1 LTAAHADAGASTP
14 DQGRMPPVTEIGAAS
29 MVFVACGVIY
39 LASYLPRRAPLWLAV
54 VFLAAA
60 ALLLLTNVVLLARLK
75 DFAWGRF
82 FQVSRWALLAYLVI
96 AGMIE
101 YAFIVDDTPGPQLA
115 ALSAGLALFAVDVPL
130 LLGFSVA
137 RHQKAPG

>member
-101 YAFIVDDTPGPQLA
+101 YAFIYDRTRGSVLVVMT
-115 ALSAGLALFAVDVPL
+115 L
-130 LLGFSVA
+130 LLVTFTVNVPILIAFTVA
-137 RHQKAPG
+137 RYQATAR